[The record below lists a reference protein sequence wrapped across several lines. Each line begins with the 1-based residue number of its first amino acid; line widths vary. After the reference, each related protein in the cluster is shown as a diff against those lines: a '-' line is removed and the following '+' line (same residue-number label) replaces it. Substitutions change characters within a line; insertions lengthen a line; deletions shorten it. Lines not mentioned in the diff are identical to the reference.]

1 MNMLFKNNLRHF
13 QIPQA
18 FIRMGYHRILNASA
32 LSLYYVI
39 CSEVQQ
45 HSNVTRRI
53 SNRDLAVMT
62 GIRENKIG
70 ATRAVLVK
78 HGLIYATK
86 CPQAF
91 EYTLSNPSTQQP
103 LVNSIVNGES
113 IEVVYSYMDELDEV
127 SFQVVR
133 HGNKK
138 FFMRRPHPDTKGEWI
153 HNTHGCP
160 DLVYRLPDVKEADVV
175 IVTEGERDV
184 EAIFKMRLWD
194 DADQPIAAT
203 TNPKGSGQWMPAHSA
218 FLKGKLVFICGDNDA
233 AGRSH
238 VVKVRESLE
247 GVASEMVI
255 ISLPTEYKDISEFM
269 EVQNQEEFLKLVG
282 DDRLQMEKVY
292 L

>member
-1 MNMLFKNNLRHF
+1 MLFKNNLKHF

-18 FIRMGYHRILNASA
+18 FISMGYHRILNASA

-45 HSNVTRRI
+45 HSNVARRI
-53 SNRDLAVMT
+53 SNRDLALMT

-70 ATRAVLVK
+70 ATRAALVK
-78 HGLIYATK
+78 YGLIHATK

-91 EYTLSNPSTQQP
+91 EYTLSNPATQQP
-103 LVNSIVNGES
+103 LVNAIVDGES
-113 IEVVYSYMDELDEV
+113 IETVYSYSDEFDDI

-138 FFMRRPHPDTKGEWI
+138 FFMRRPHPDTYGEWI
-153 HNTHGCP
+153 QNTHGCP

-175 IVTEGERDV
+175 IVTEGERDA
-184 EAIFKMRLWD
+184 ETIFKMRLWD
-194 DADQPIAAT
+194 DVEQPIAAT
-203 TNPKGSGQWMPAHSA
+203 TNPKGSGQWKMVHST

-238 VVKVRESLE
+238 VAKVQESLAC
-247 GVASEMVI
+247 VAREVVV
-255 ISLPTEYKDISEFM
+255 ISLPMEYKDISEFM
-269 EVQNQEEFLKLVG
+269 EVHTAEEFLKLAG
-282 DDRLQMEKVY
+282 DERLQMEKVY